1 MSIAGDKLK
10 SRLLFK
16 LGIDC
21 FQDSRDIFFSRTHNE
36 RSDESVFLATKSH
49 FLDEFTDNND
59 VKWPKAIKTCT
70 KWKLLTKLK
79 CMMAY
84 HREMIFGHRQPCRSC
99 LLKVV
104 TSGVAVLSE
113 QT

>member
-10 SRLLFK
+10 SRLPFK

-21 FQDSRDIFFSRTHNE
+21 FQDSRDIFVLVARRT
-36 RSDESVFLATKSH
+36 RGQMRAVFLATKSH

-84 HREMIFGHRQPCRSC
+84 HREMIFGHRQCRSF